1 MDDFSVFLPI
11 EKVDAQSGMVWG
23 YASTPSKDLQG
34 EIVPLDAIKAAL
46 PDYMKWANI
55 RTMHTN
61 NAVGVTKEAHVD
73 AKGLYIGAK
82 IVDPAAWK
90 LCKEGVYKGFSIG
103 GSKLEK
109 VGDVVKALS
118 LREISLVDR
127 PANSDCRIDIVKI
140 AGGLAFG
147 GSMENQTSNETLM
160 EKALDTFRT
169 ILGMGKIALPD
180 LAKGAQ
186 DTNPSPAESE
196 ELTADE
202 MATLTAKFADGV
214 DLEKREFS
222 EKERKHLGSTGVA
235 LPDGSFPVQT
245 VKDLEN
251 AVQAFGRAS
260 DPEKAKAHIVTRAKA
275 LNATHLLPADW
286 PGSTKKKESTT
297 MATDLQKR
305 FGAMHKAAISKAD
318 DHVKKA
324 SASHGKAVDELEALH
339 KCMGKAADGGDEFKR
354 HLTALSGHMND
365 IADHHELAHA
375 ALGKAMTGWDGEK
388 AETDLG
394 EKPDSENVEELSPRR
409 MTEGEVEGNTFRG
422 AGDSPY
428 SAAAIATMVKAAVAE
443 ATAPLIAD
451 NAFLKG
457 QMSVIENQPSAGR
470 RPKLFVASSTGDV
483 FPASD
488 GKPDFN
494 RLINKSLS
502 DADPSDQR
510 SSEQATARAFGLMC
524 TPGSG
529 FAKSINDP
537 NFKIDL
543 GGN

>member
-34 EIVPLDAIKAAL
+34 EIVPLEAIKEAL

-55 RTMHTN
+55 REMHTSS
-61 NAVGVTKEAHVD
+61 AVGVTKEAHVD

-82 IVDPAAWK
+82 ISDAVAWK
-90 LCKEGVYKGFSIG
+90 KCKDGVYKGFSIG

-147 GSMENQTSNETLM
+147 GSMENQTSNENFM

-180 LAKGAQ
+180 LAKAAPEVI
-186 DTNPSPAESE
+186 PSPIEPD

-202 MATLTAKFADGV
+202 LTSLNKILAETDF
-214 DLEKREFS
+214 EKREFS
-222 EKERKHLGSTGVA
+222 DKQRKHLASTGA
-235 LPDGSFPVQT
+235 AMKDGSYPIVT
-245 VKDLEN
+245 TGDLEN
-251 AVQAFGRAS
+251 AVHAYGRSPDEATKS
-260 DPEKAKAHIVTRAKA
+260 HIVTRAKA

-286 PGSTKKKESTT
+286 PGSTKEEKTI

-305 FGAMHKAAISKAD
+305 FTAMHKAAIKKAD

-339 KCMGKAADGGDEFKR
+339 KCMGKSADGGDEFKK

-394 EKPDSENVEELSPRR
+394 EKPDAENVEELSTQR
-409 MTEGEVEGNTFRG
+409 MTEGEVEGNSFRG

-428 SAAAIATMVKAAVAE
+428 SASAIATMVKAAVAE

-470 RPKLFVASSTGDV
+470 RPKLFVSSSTGNV
-483 FPASD
+483 FPSSD

-494 RLINKSLS
+494 RMINKSLS
-502 DADPSDQR
+502 DADPNDQR

>member
-61 NAVGVTKEAHVD
+61 NAVGVTKEAHID

-109 VGDVVKALS
+109 VGDVVRALS

-127 PANSDCRIDIVKI
+127 PANSDCRIDVCKI

-180 LAKGAQ
+180 LAKAAQ
-186 DTNPSPAESE
+186 DPNLSPIESE

-202 MATLTAKFADGV
+202 MA
-214 DLEKREFS
+214 DLSKIMDSDFEKREFS
-222 EKERKHLGSTGVA
+222 EKQRKHLASEGIA
-235 LPDGSFPVQT
+235 LPDGSYPIANVS
-245 VKDLEN
+245 DLEN
-251 AVQAFGRAS
+251 AIQAIGRAS
-260 DPEKAKAHIVTRAKA
+260 DPEKAKAHIVARAKA

-286 PGSTKKKESTT
+286 PGSTKKKESTI
-297 MATDLQKR
+297 MDTDLQKR
-305 FGAMHKAAISKAD
+305 FTAASKAAIKKAD

-324 SASHGKAVDELEALH
+324 SASHGKAIDELEALH

-388 AETDLG
+388 TETDLG
-394 EKPDSENVEELSPRR
+394 EKPASENVEELSPRR

-488 GKPDFN
+488 GKADFN
-494 RLINKSLS
+494 RMINKSLS
-502 DADPSDQR
+502 EADPNDQR

>member
-1 MDDFSVFLPI
+1 MD
-11 EKVDAQSGMVWG
+11 
-23 YASTPSKDLQG
+23 
-34 EIVPLDAIKAAL
+34 
-46 PDYMKWANI
+46 
-55 RTMHTN
+55 
-61 NAVGVTKEAHVD
+61 
-73 AKGLYIGAK
+73 
-82 IVDPAAWK
+82 
-90 LCKEGVYKGFSIG
+90 
-103 GSKLEK
+103 
-109 VGDVVKALS
+109 
-118 LREISLVDR
+118 
-127 PANSDCRIDIVKI
+127 
-140 AGGLAFG
+140 
-147 GSMENQTSNETLM
+147 
-160 EKALDTFRT
+160 
-169 ILGMGKIALPD
+169 
-180 LAKGAQ
+180 
-186 DTNPSPAESE
+186 
-196 ELTADE
+196 
-202 MATLTAKFADGV
+202 
-214 DLEKREFS
+214 
-222 EKERKHLGSTGVA
+222 
-235 LPDGSFPVQT
+235 
-245 VKDLEN
+245 
-251 AVQAFGRAS
+251 
-260 DPEKAKAHIVTRAKA
+260 
-275 LNATHLLPADW
+275 
-286 PGSTKKKESTT
+286 
-297 MATDLQKR
+297 TDLQKR
-305 FGAMHKAAISKAD
+305 FTAGKKAAIKKAD
-318 DHVKKA
+318 DHIKKA

-339 KCMGKAADGGDEFKR
+339 KCMGKAADGGDEFKK

-388 AETDLG
+388 AETDSG
-394 EKPDSENVEELSPRR
+394 EKPDSENVEELSTRR

-488 GKPDFN
+488 GKADFN
-494 RLINKSLS
+494 RMINKSLS
-502 DADPSDQR
+502 EADPNDQR

>member
-169 ILGMGKIALPD
+169 ILGMGKIALPE
-180 LAKGAQ
+180 LAKAAPEAV
-186 DTNPSPAESE
+186 PSPVESD

-202 MATLTAKFADGV
+202 MTELNKILADT
-214 DLEKREFS
+214 DFEKREFS
-222 EKERKHLGSTGVA
+222 DNQRKHLASQGIA
-235 LPDGSFPVQT
+235 LPDGSYPIANVS
-245 VKDLEN
+245 DLEN
-251 AVQAFGRAS
+251 AVKAFGRAS
-260 DPEKAKAHIVTRAKA
+260 DPEKAKAHIISRAKA

-286 PGSTKKKESTT
+286 PGSTKQKESTI

-305 FGAMHKAAISKAD
+305 FGAMHKAAIKKAD

-324 SASHGKAVDELEALH
+324 SASHGKAVDEIEAVH

-394 EKPDSENVEELSPRR
+394 EEPASENVEELSPRR

-502 DADPSDQR
+502 DADPNDQR

>member
-55 RTMHTN
+55 REMHTSS
-61 NAVGVTKEAHVD
+61 AVGVTKEAHVD

-82 IVDPAAWK
+82 ISDAVAWK
-90 LCKEGVYKGFSIG
+90 KCKDGVYKGFSIG

-109 VGDVVKALS
+109 VGDVVKALF

-169 ILGMGKIALPD
+169 ILGMGKIALPE
-180 LAKGAQ
+180 LAKAAPEAA
-186 DTNPSPAESE
+186 PSPAESE

-202 MATLTAKFADGV
+202 LT
-214 DLEKREFS
+214 DLTKIMDSEFEKREFS
-222 EKERKHLGSTGVA
+222 DKQRKHLASQGIA
-235 LPDGSFPVQT
+235 LPDGSYPIANVS
-245 VKDLEN
+245 DLEN
-251 AVQAFGRAS
+251 AVKAFGRAS
-260 DPEKAKAHIVTRAKA
+260 DPEKAKAHIIARAKA
-275 LNATHLLPADW
+275 LNATHLLPTDW
-286 PGSTKKKESTT
+286 PGSTKKKESTI
-297 MATDLQKR
+297 MDTDLQKR
-305 FGAMHKAAISKAD
+305 FAAGKKAAIKKAD
-318 DHVKKA
+318 DHIKKA
-324 SASHGKAVDELEALH
+324 SASHGKAIDEIEALH
-339 KCMGKAADGGDEFKR
+339 KCMGKAADGGDEFKK

-375 ALGKAMTGWDGEK
+375 ALGKAMTGWEGEK
-388 AETDLG
+388 SETDLG

-409 MTEGEVEGNTFRG
+409 MTEGEVEGNSYRG

-457 QMSVIENQPSAGR
+457 QMSVLENQPSAGR
-470 RPKLFVASSTGDV
+470 RPKLFNASSTGDV
-483 FPASD
+483 FPSSD

-502 DADPSDQR
+502 EADPNDQR

>member
-1 MDDFSVFLPI
+1 MDEFSSVFVPI
-11 EKVDAQSGMVWG
+11 EKVDAQTGMVWG

-55 RTMHTN
+55 RVMHTN
-61 NAVGVTKEAHVD
+61 EAVGVTKQASVD

-82 IVDPAAWK
+82 IVDPAAWR

-109 VGDVVKALS
+109 VGDVVKQIRLT
-118 LREISLVDR
+118 EISLVDR
-127 PANSDCRIDIVKI
+127 PANSDCRIDVCKV
-140 AGGLAFG
+140 AGGIAY
-147 GSMENQTSNETLM
+147 SAAAENQDSNETLM

-180 LAKGAQ
+180 LAKAAQ
-186 DTNPSPAESE
+186 DPNPSPAESE

-222 EKERKHLGSTGVA
+222 DKERKHLGSTGIA

-245 VKDLEN
+245 TKDLEN
-251 AVQAFGRAS
+251 AIQAHGRAS

-286 PGSTKKKESTT
+286 PGSTKEEKTI
-297 MATDLQKR
+297 MATELQKR
-305 FGAMHKAAISKAD
+305 FTAASKAAIKKAD

-324 SASHGKAVDELEALH
+324 SNSHGKAVDELEALH
-339 KCMGKAADGGDEFKR
+339 KCMGKAADGGDEFKK

-394 EKPDSENVEELSPRR
+394 EKPNSENVEELSPRR

-457 QMSVIENQPSAGR
+457 QMSVIENQPAAGR
-470 RPKLFVASSTGDV
+470 RPKLFIASSTGDV
-483 FPASD
+483 FPSSD

-502 DADPSDQR
+502 DADPNDQR
-510 SSEQATARAFGLMC
+510 SSERATARAFGLMC

-529 FAKSINDP
+529 FAKSIYDP
-537 NFKIDL
+537 TFKIDL

>member
-1 MDDFSVFLPI
+1 MDDFNVFLPI

-55 RTMHTN
+55 REMHTRS
-61 NAVGVTKEAHVD
+61 AVGVTKEAHVD
-73 AKGLYIGAK
+73 DKGLYIGAK
-82 IVDPAAWK
+82 ITDPIAWK
-90 LCKEGVYKGFSIG
+90 KCKDGVYKGFSIG
-103 GSKLEK
+103 GSRMEK
-109 VGDVVKALS
+109 VGDTVKALS

-127 PANSDCRIDIVKI
+127 PANSDCRIDVVKV

-160 EKALDTFRT
+160 EKALDTLRG
-169 ILGMGKIALPD
+169 ILGMGKIALPE
-180 LAKGAQ
+180 LAKAAPEAV
-186 DTNPSPAESE
+186 TNPVESD
-196 ELTADE
+196 ELTAEE
-202 MATLTAKFADGV
+202 MV
-214 DLEKREFS
+214 DLNKIMDSDFEKREFS
-222 EKERKHLGSTGVA
+222 DKQRKHLASQGIA
-235 LPDGSFPVQT
+235 LPDGSYPIANVS
-245 VKDLEN
+245 DLEN
-251 AVQAFGRAS
+251 AVKAFGRAS
-260 DPEKAKAHIVTRAKA
+260 DPEKAKAHIITRAKA

-286 PGSTKKKESTT
+286 PGSTKEEKTI
-297 MATDLQKR
+297 MATELQKR
-305 FGAMHKAAISKAD
+305 FAANHKAAIKKAD
-318 DHVKKA
+318 DHIKKA
-324 SASHGKAVDELEALH
+324 SASHGKAVDELEALQ
-339 KCMGKAADGGDEFKR
+339 KCMGKAADGGDEFKK

-375 ALGKAMTGWDGEK
+375 SLGKAMTGWEGEK
-388 AETDLG
+388 SETDLG
-394 EKPDSENVEELSPRR
+394 QKPDSENVEELSPKR
-409 MTEGEVEGNTFRG
+409 MTEGEVEGNTFEG

-483 FPASD
+483 FPSSD

-502 DADPSDQR
+502 EADPNDSR
-510 SSEQATARAFGLMC
+510 SSEQATARAFGLLC

>member
-61 NAVGVTKEAHVD
+61 NAVGVTKEAHID
-73 AKGLYIGAK
+73 DKGLYIGAK

-169 ILGMGKIALPD
+169 ILGMGKIALPE
-180 LAKGAQ
+180 LAKAAPEAV
-186 DTNPSPAESE
+186 PSPVESD

-202 MATLTAKFADGV
+202 MTELNKILADT
-214 DLEKREFS
+214 DFEKREFS
-222 EKERKHLGSTGVA
+222 DNQRKHLASQGIA
-235 LPDGSFPVQT
+235 LPDGSYPIANVS
-245 VKDLEN
+245 DLEN
-251 AVQAFGRAS
+251 AVKAFGRAS
-260 DPEKAKAHIVTRAKA
+260 DPEKAKAHIISRAKA

-286 PGSTKKKESTT
+286 PGSTKQKESTI

-305 FGAMHKAAISKAD
+305 FGAMHKAAIKKAD

-324 SASHGKAVDELEALH
+324 SASHGKAVDEIEAVH

-394 EKPDSENVEELSPRR
+394 EEPASENVEELSPRR

-502 DADPSDQR
+502 DADPNDQR

>member
-34 EIVPLDAIKAAL
+34 EIVPLDTIKAAL
-46 PDYMKWANI
+46 PDYLKWCNI
-55 RTMHTN
+55 REMHTSS
-61 NAVGVTKEAHVD
+61 AVGVTKEAHVD

-82 IVDPAAWK
+82 ITDPLAWK
-90 LCKEGVYKGFSIG
+90 KCKDGVYKGFSIG
-103 GSKLEK
+103 GSRLEK
-109 VGDVVKALS
+109 VGDVVKAIS

-147 GSMENQTSNETLM
+147 GSMENQGSNETLM

-169 ILGMGKIALPD
+169 ILGMGKIALPE
-180 LAKGAQ
+180 LAKAAPEEV
-186 DTNPSPAESE
+186 PSPVESE
-196 ELTADE
+196 ELTSEELADMNKIMDSE
-202 MATLTAKFADGV
+202 F
-214 DLEKREFS
+214 EKREFS
-222 EKERKHLGSTGVA
+222 DKQRKHLAAQGIA
-235 LPDGSFPVQT
+235 LPDGSYPIANT
-245 VKDLEN
+245 SDLEN
-251 AVQAFGRAS
+251 AVKAFGRAS
-260 DPEKAKAHIVTRAKA
+260 DPEKAKAHIISRAKA

-286 PGSTKKKESTT
+286 PGSTKEEKTI

-305 FGAMHKAAISKAD
+305 FTAMHKSAIKKAD

-324 SASHGKAVDELEALH
+324 SSSHGKAVDELEALH

-375 ALGKAMTGWDGEK
+375 ALGKAMTGWEGEK
-388 AETDLG
+388 AETDIG
-394 EKPDSENVEELSPRR
+394 EKPDSENVEELSMRR
-409 MTEGEVEGNTFRG
+409 MTEGEVEGNSFRG

-457 QMSVIENQPSAGR
+457 QMSVIESQPSAGR
-470 RPKLFVASSTGDV
+470 RPKLFVYSSTGDV

-502 DADPSDQR
+502 EADPNDSR

>member
-169 ILGMGKIALPD
+169 ILGMGKIALPE
-180 LAKGAQ
+180 LAKAAPEAV
-186 DTNPSPAESE
+186 PSPVESD

-202 MATLTAKFADGV
+202 MTELNKILADT
-214 DLEKREFS
+214 DFEKREFS
-222 EKERKHLGSTGVA
+222 DNQRKHLASQGIA
-235 LPDGSFPVQT
+235 LPDGSYPIANVS
-245 VKDLEN
+245 DLEN
-251 AVQAFGRAS
+251 AVKAFGRAS
-260 DPEKAKAHIVTRAKA
+260 DPEKAKAHIISRAKA

-286 PGSTKKKESTT
+286 PGSTKQKESTI
-297 MATDLQKR
+297 MATDLQK
-305 FGAMHKAAISKAD
+305 F
-318 DHVKKA
+318 
-324 SASHGKAVDELEALH
+324 
-339 KCMGKAADGGDEFKR
+339 
-354 HLTALSGHMND
+354 
-365 IADHHELAHA
+365 
-375 ALGKAMTGWDGEK
+375 
-388 AETDLG
+388 
-394 EKPDSENVEELSPRR
+394 EELS
-409 MTEGEVEGNTFRG
+409 EYE
-422 AGDSPY
+422 S
-428 SAAAIATMVKAAVAE
+428 
-443 ATAPLIAD
+443 
-451 NAFLKG
+451 
-457 QMSVIENQPSAGR
+457 
-470 RPKLFVASSTGDV
+470 
-483 FPASD
+483 
-488 GKPDFN
+488 
-494 RLINKSLS
+494 
-502 DADPSDQR
+502 
-510 SSEQATARAFGLMC
+510 
-524 TPGSG
+524 
-529 FAKSINDP
+529 
-537 NFKIDL
+537 
-543 GGN
+543 

>member
-1 MDDFSVFLPI
+1 
-11 EKVDAQSGMVWG
+11 
-23 YASTPSKDLQG
+23 
-34 EIVPLDAIKAAL
+34 
-46 PDYMKWANI
+46 
-55 RTMHTN
+55 
-61 NAVGVTKEAHVD
+61 
-73 AKGLYIGAK
+73 
-82 IVDPAAWK
+82 
-90 LCKEGVYKGFSIG
+90 
-103 GSKLEK
+103 
-109 VGDVVKALS
+109 
-118 LREISLVDR
+118 
-127 PANSDCRIDIVKI
+127 
-140 AGGLAFG
+140 
-147 GSMENQTSNETLM
+147 MENQTSNETLM

-169 ILGMGKIALPD
+169 ILGMGKIALPE
-180 LAKGAQ
+180 LAKAAPEAV
-186 DTNPSPAESE
+186 PSPVESD

-202 MATLTAKFADGV
+202 MTELNKILADT
-214 DLEKREFS
+214 DFEKREFS
-222 EKERKHLGSTGVA
+222 DKQRKHLASQGIA
-235 LPDGSFPVQT
+235 LPDGSYPIANVS
-245 VKDLEN
+245 DLEN
-251 AVQAFGRAS
+251 AVKAFGRAS
-260 DPEKAKAHIVTRAKA
+260 DPEKAKAHIISRAKA

-286 PGSTKKKESTT
+286 PGSTKQKESTI

-305 FGAMHKAAISKAD
+305 FGAMHKAAIKKAD
-318 DHVKKA
+318 DHIKKA

-339 KCMGKAADGGDEFKR
+339 KCMGKAADGGDEFKK

-394 EKPDSENVEELSPRR
+394 EEPASENVEELSPRR

-488 GKPDFN
+488 GKADFN
-494 RLINKSLS
+494 RMINKSLS
-502 DADPSDQR
+502 EADPNDQR

>member
-1 MDDFSVFLPI
+1 M
-11 EKVDAQSGMVWG
+11 
-23 YASTPSKDLQG
+23 
-34 EIVPLDAIKAAL
+34 
-46 PDYMKWANI
+46 
-55 RTMHTN
+55 
-61 NAVGVTKEAHVD
+61 
-73 AKGLYIGAK
+73 
-82 IVDPAAWK
+82 
-90 LCKEGVYKGFSIG
+90 
-103 GSKLEK
+103 
-109 VGDVVKALS
+109 VKALS

-140 AGGLAFG
+140 AGGLAFR

-180 LAKGAQ
+180 LAKAAQ
-186 DTNPSPAESE
+186 DPNPSPAESE

-251 AVQAFGRAS
+251 AIQAHGRAS
-260 DPEKAKAHIVTRAKA
+260 DPEKAKAHIVARAKA
-275 LNATHLLPADW
+275 LNATHLLPTDW
-286 PGSTKKKESTT
+286 PGSTKKKESTI
-297 MATDLQKR
+297 MDTDLQKR
-305 FGAMHKAAISKAD
+305 FTAGKKAAIKKAD
-318 DHVKKA
+318 DHIKKA

-339 KCMGKAADGGDEFKR
+339 KCMGKAADGGDEFKK

-394 EKPDSENVEELSPRR
+394 EKPDSENVEELSTRR
-409 MTEGEVEGNTFRG
+409 MTEGKVEGNTFRG

-443 ATAPLIAD
+443 ATAPLIVD

-488 GKPDFN
+488 GKADFN
-494 RLINKSLS
+494 RMINKSLS
-502 DADPSDQR
+502 EADPNDQR

>member
-55 RTMHTN
+55 REMHTN
-61 NAVGVTKEAHVD
+61 SAVGVTKEARVD

-82 IVDPAAWK
+82 ISDPAAWRK
-90 LCKEGVYKGFSIG
+90 CVDKVYKGFSIG

-127 PANSDCRIDIVKI
+127 PANSECSIDICKI

-180 LAKGAQ
+180 LAKAAQ
-186 DTNPSPAESE
+186 DPNLSPAESE

-202 MATLTAKFADGV
+202 MATLTAKFAEGV

-235 LPDGSFPVQT
+235 LPDGSFPIQT

-251 AVQAFGRAS
+251 AIQAHGRAS
-260 DPEKAKAHIVTRAKA
+260 DPEKAKDHIVARAKA
-275 LNATHLLPADW
+275 LNATHLLPTDW
-286 PGSTKKKESTT
+286 PGSTKKKESTI
-297 MATDLQKR
+297 MDTDLQKR
-305 FGAMHKAAISKAD
+305 FTAASKAAIKKAD
-318 DHVKKA
+318 DHIKKA

-339 KCMGKAADGGDEFKR
+339 KCMGKAADGGDEFKK

-394 EKPDSENVEELSPRR
+394 EEPASENVEELSPRR

-488 GKPDFN
+488 GKADFN
-494 RLINKSLS
+494 RMINKSLS
-502 DADPSDQR
+502 EADPNDQR

>member
-82 IVDPAAWK
+82 IVDPVAWK
-90 LCKEGVYKGFSIG
+90 KCKEQVYKGFSIG

-127 PANSDCRIDIVKI
+127 PANSDCRIDVCKI

-169 ILGMGKIALPD
+169 ILGMGKIALPE
-180 LAKGAQ
+180 LAKAAPEAV
-186 DTNPSPAESE
+186 PSPVESD

-202 MATLTAKFADGV
+202 MTELNKILADT
-214 DLEKREFS
+214 DFEKREFS
-222 EKERKHLGSTGVA
+222 DNQRKHLASQGIA
-235 LPDGSFPVQT
+235 LPDGSYPIANVS
-245 VKDLEN
+245 DLEN
-251 AVQAFGRAS
+251 AVKAFGRAS
-260 DPEKAKAHIVTRAKA
+260 DPEKAKAHIISRAKA

-286 PGSTKKKESTT
+286 PGSTKQKESTI

-305 FGAMHKAAISKAD
+305 FGAMHKAAIKKAD

-324 SASHGKAVDELEALH
+324 SASHGKAVDEIEAVH

-394 EKPDSENVEELSPRR
+394 EEPASENVEELSPRR

-502 DADPSDQR
+502 DADPNDQR

>member
-55 RTMHTN
+55 REMHTSS
-61 NAVGVTKEAHVD
+61 AVGVTKEAHID

-82 IVDPAAWK
+82 ITDPVAWK
-90 LCKEGVYKGFSIG
+90 KCKDQVYKGFSIG

-140 AGGLAFG
+140 AGGLAFR

-180 LAKGAQ
+180 LAKAAQ
-186 DTNPSPAESE
+186 DPNPSPAESE

-251 AVQAFGRAS
+251 AIQAHGRAS
-260 DPEKAKAHIVTRAKA
+260 DPEKAKAHIVARAKA
-275 LNATHLLPADW
+275 LNATHLLPTDW
-286 PGSTKKKESTT
+286 PGSTKKKESTI
-297 MATDLQKR
+297 MDTDLQKR
-305 FGAMHKAAISKAD
+305 FTAGKRAIIKKAD

-324 SASHGKAVDELEALH
+324 SSSHGKAVDELEALH
-339 KCMGKAADGGDEFKR
+339 KCMGKAADGGDEFKK

-394 EKPDSENVEELSPRR
+394 EKPDSENVEELSTRR
-409 MTEGEVEGNTFRG
+409 MTEGKVEGNTFRG

-443 ATAPLIAD
+443 ATAPLIVD

-488 GKPDFN
+488 GKADFN
-494 RLINKSLS
+494 RMINKSLS
-502 DADPSDQR
+502 EADPNDQR